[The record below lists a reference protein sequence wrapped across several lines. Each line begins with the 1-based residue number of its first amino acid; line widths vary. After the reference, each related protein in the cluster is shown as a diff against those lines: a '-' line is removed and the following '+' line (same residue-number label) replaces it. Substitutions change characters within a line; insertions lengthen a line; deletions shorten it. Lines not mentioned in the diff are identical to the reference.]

1 MKKSL
6 KSTVNE
12 PGTIQTKL
20 SRFLMSYRATPHT
33 TTEETSA
40 KLFLKRSLRTR
51 LDLLKPNLEDK
62 ITQKQE
68 DHERGFMMVL
78 PLLLESFYLDKTC

>member
-1 MKKSL
+1 MQTVKKSL

-12 PGTIQTKL
+12 PGTKL
-20 SRFLMSYRATPHT
+20 SRFLMSYRTTPHT
-33 TTEETSA
+33 TTEETPA
-40 KLFLKRSLRTR
+40 ELFLKQSIQTR

-62 ITQKQE
+62 ITKSKKAK
-68 DHERGFMMVL
+68 RGFMIVL